1 MAKSILELYEA
12 NKTVSFTKGGPD
24 IKALEA
30 FKKDITPYTKGARDK
45 QAADDDEGVKAFE
58 TKKGIGRYQLG
69 DLGAG
74 STYVGG
80 ATSAKKYSATV
91 KKDPS

>member
-12 NKTVSFTKGGPD
+12 NKSTSFTKGGPD
-24 IKALEA
+24 VKALEA

-45 QAADDDEGVKAFE
+45 QTADDDEGVAAFE
-58 TKKGIGRYQLG
+58 KKKGIGRYQLG

-74 STYVGG
+74 SSYVGG

-91 KKDPS
+91 KKDPA

>member
-1 MAKSILELYEA
+1 MSKILELYKA
-12 NKTVSFTKGGPD
+12 NTNTSFTKGGPD
-24 IKALEA
+24 VKAWES
-30 FKKDITPYTKGARDK
+30 FRKDITPYTKGPRDK
-45 QAADDDEGVKAFE
+45 QAADDDEGVASFE
-58 TKKGIGRYQLG
+58 KKKGIGRYQLG

-80 ATSAKKYSATV
+80 ATSTKKYSSTV